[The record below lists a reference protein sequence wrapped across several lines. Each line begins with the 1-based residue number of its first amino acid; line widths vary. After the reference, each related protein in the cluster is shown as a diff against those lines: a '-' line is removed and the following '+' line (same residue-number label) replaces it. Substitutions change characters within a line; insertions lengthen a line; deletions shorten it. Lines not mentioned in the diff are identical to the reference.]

1 MILTSGQLYDL
12 LSKAKKKAT
21 QTGPR
26 GGKFYVSTEGSKVYT
41 GEPSVPPP
49 STRPP
54 PVVHHFISAAPH
66 SSAKTQSPVAV
77 EANVEITK
85 LPMKQK
91 VVPAEQ
97 RFRPKTKS
105 TPSSRVAVKEA
116 MKRWPA
122 YVCRSCRA
130 VILPTFAKQTQRNR
144 VLGVKPL
151 VHTSKLG
158 QVTVVGWQVHTEEE
172 GVHETYN
179 ADSKAEAASLAEDL
193 RQHFQEE
200 EPWQKKDE
208 LIAVHKTVIEGESK
222 HHTLLEPGA
231 VQPEMVGKKLC
242 PDCFGK
248 HEVISREV
256 TGRTAIK
263 PTRESKAVARQRAK
277 EQKQKERALEAAL
290 KKFPGKRTEAE
301 RQLVSEHEAIQNTR
315 QRAEEEKRQQQRRAQ
330 GRKASEQ
337 VWIESQEQAALAK
350 LRHYYRDRLIRQG
363 KDPSDAAREAANLTD
378 AELRKFQEEMAR
390 AHAKRREETI
400 KQIETESGSRK
411 VVPVVSGY
419 EIEEHM
425 ERRRQGAPG
434 GEERGIYEETLHP
447 AEAKAAELLRTAR
460 LRERELEK
468 EKGPAKEEKPKK
480 RVDPFLKWLKE
491 HAKAEARRIKRQQR
505 KAKKG
510 FGLFISLNKGPIWES
525 AKTPEEAEYWRKEA
539 EKDFPRRKP
548 VSEPKK
554 IKTEEPKKPPRDID
568 LELAHHLTHVFHHID
583 HWGGGA
589 RSMAHEPAFQH
600 HWEEAH
606 KLIQQ
611 GADAQDRHFDAVG
624 KHHQKRADQLVPSPH
639 LGVRRSE
646 SHMAN
651 RRYHS
656 RMEGAANHLYHM
668 PSIARELRT
677 RISDSH
683 GNPPSLYRLRR
694 LTNN

>member
-1 MILTSGQLYDL
+1 MFLTSGQLYDL

-41 GEPSVPPP
+41 GEPSVTPPP
-49 STRPP
+49 TRPS

-66 SSAKTQSPVAV
+66 SSTKTQSPVSV

-85 LPMKQK
+85 LPMRQK

-97 RFRPKTKS
+97 RFRPKAKS
-105 TPSSRVAVKEA
+105 TPSSRVSVKEM

-130 VILPTFAKQTQRNR
+130 VILPTFAKDTKKNR
-144 VLGVKPL
+144 VLEVKL
-151 VHTSKLG
+151 LTHKDQLGKLHS
-158 QVTVVGWQVHTEEE
+158 VGWQVHTEEE
-172 GVHETYN
+172 GVRETYN
-179 ADSKAEAASLAEDL
+179 TDSKAEAEALAEDL

-208 LIAVHKTVIEGESK
+208 LLAVHKTVIEGESK
-222 HHTLLEPGA
+222 HHTLLEVGDI
-231 VQPEMVGKKLC
+231 QPEMIGKKLC

-256 TGRTAIK
+256 TGRTEAPK
-263 PTRESKAVARQRAK
+263 PTRESRKAARQREQ
-277 EQKQKERALEAAL
+277 EQKQKARTLEGAL

-301 RQLVSEHEAIQNTR
+301 QQLVAEHEAIQNTR
-315 QRAEEEKRQQQRRAQ
+315 QRAEDEKRKQYRRAQ
-330 GRKASEQ
+330 GRKGSEE

-363 KDPSDAAREAANLTD
+363 KEPAEAAREAANLSD
-378 AELRKFQEEMAR
+378 AELRKFQDEMTR

-400 KQIETESGSRK
+400 KEIEAESGGRR
-411 VVPVVSGY
+411 VVPVASGY

-425 ERRRQGAPG
+425 ERRRHGVAG
-434 GEERGIYEETLHP
+434 GEERGIYKETFRP
-447 AEAKAAELLRTAR
+447 VEAKIADLLRTAR
-460 LRERELEK
+460 LRERMEEK
-468 EKGPAKEEKPKK
+468 ETQEKKTKK
-480 RVDPFLKWLKE
+480 SLCVF
-491 HAKAEARRIKRQQR
+491 
-505 KAKKG
+505 
-510 FGLFISLNKGPIWES
+510 LNKAIWES
-525 AKTPEEAEYWRKEA
+525 HKTPEEAEHWRKEA
-539 EKDFPRRKP
+539 EKDFSHKP
-548 VSEPKK
+548 WSSESKPKK

-589 RSMAHEPAFQH
+589 RSMAHEPSFQH

-611 GADAQDRHFDAVG
+611 GADAQDRHFDKVG
-624 KHHQKRADQLVPSPH
+624 KHHQGRADQLVPAQGLAGS
-639 LGVRRSE
+639 SE
-646 SHMAN
+646 SHMAR

-668 PSIARELRT
+668 PSIARQLRT

-683 GNPPSLYRLRR
+683 GNPPSLYRRGQPRRPVPALRGRAAARPAAGR
-694 LTNN
+694 LANN